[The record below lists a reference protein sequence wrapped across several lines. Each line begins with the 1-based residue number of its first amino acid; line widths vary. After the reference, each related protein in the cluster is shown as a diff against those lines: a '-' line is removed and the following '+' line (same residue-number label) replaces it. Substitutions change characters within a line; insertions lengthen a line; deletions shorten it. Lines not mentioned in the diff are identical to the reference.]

1 MPAARLSLVLLAGC
15 VAGCGSDLTLPS
27 DGAPAAIVP
36 IAGDNQRATVGSS
49 LAQPLAVRVTDA
61 RGRPVAG
68 AAVRYRIV
76 NGPRVSFSDSAAA
89 TDARGEGHVGLKL
102 GSTPGTIVIEAFVIG
117 AGGVELKVRF
127 TITAVG
133 PAPPSGGSNPSS
145 PSTPDSPPTSAP
157 PSSPPPS
164 SSPPSA
170 SPPPASPPPSSPS
183 PSGGSG
189 DGNGGDN
196 GNHNGSDNGNGGGH
210 GEHG

>member
-36 IAGDNQRATVGSS
+36 ISGDNQRATVGSS

-76 NGPRVSFSDSAAA
+76 NGPKVSFSDSAAA

-127 TITAVG
+127 RITAVG
-133 PAPPSGGSNPSS
+133 LAPPSGGSNPSS
-145 PSTPDSPPTSAP
+145 PSTP
-157 PSSPPPS
+157 SSPPS
-164 SSPPSA
+164 SSPPTA
-170 SPPPASPPPSSPS
+170 SPPPPSSPPSSPS
-183 PSGGSG
+183 PSGGGNGGDSG

-196 GNHNGSDNGNGGGH
+196 GNHNGSDNGNGGH

>member
-1 MPAARLSLVLLAGC
+1 MPAARLSLLLLAAC
-15 VAGCGSDLTLPS
+15 ATACGSDLTLPS

-36 IAGDNQRATVGSS
+36 IAGDNQRAAVGSS

-76 NGPRVSFSDSAAA
+76 NGPKVSFSDSAAA
-89 TDARGEGHVGLKL
+89 TDARGEGRVRLKL
-102 GSTPGTIVIEAFVIG
+102 GSTPGTIVIEAVVIG

-133 PAPPSGGSNPSS
+133 LAPPSGGSNPSS
-145 PSTPDSPPTSAP
+145 PSSP
-157 PSSPPPS
+157 

-170 SPPPASPPPSSPS
+170 SPPPASSPPTSPS
-183 PSGGSG
+183 PPSGGGAGG
-189 DGNGGDN
+189 DAGHGHTGDHNGSDGGDGGNGGD
-196 GNHNGSDNGNGGGH
+196 H
-210 GEHG
+210 G